1 MIKSNLICKLNSTVL
16 FDVKG
21 FMIQTIDQR
30 LKIRIY
36 SSNTSIGLTTTWRC
50 VKLGGQVVMRR
61 AIVAAAALLF
71 CQNLGGQ
78 LPTLPTHPYT
88 RFDQTK
94 IG

>member
-1 MIKSNLICKLNSTVL
+1 
-16 FDVKG
+16 
-21 FMIQTIDQR
+21 MIQKIDHR

-36 SSNTSIGLTTTWRC
+36 SSNTSIVLTTWKC

-78 LPTLPTHPYT
+78 LPTLPTIDAPDICNSVVITTLIYSF
-88 RFDQTK
+88 RSDK
-94 IG
+94 DRLVGNYAS